1 MRTFVLTLAF
11 IAAATPA
18 FATCT
23 PIKPTGDRA
32 TDLANEQALTLCLAA
47 ELHART
53 AQQSQ
58 QLQIQADLQAQT
70 NNLTT
75 GVSSNWGDYPAGN
88 VSPVI
93 VDMDAANG
101 SVFFRLAPQ

>member
-1 MRTFVLTLAF
+1 MRTLLLTLAF

-23 PIKPTGDRA
+23 PLKPTGDRA

-53 AQQSQ
+53 AQQAQ
-58 QLQIQADLQAQT
+58 QLQFQADLQAQA
-70 NNLTT
+70 NNLQQDFRMQQTFAA
-75 GVSSNWGDYPAGN
+75 AGN
-88 VSPVI
+88 
-93 VDMDAANG
+93 AAN
-101 SVFFRLAPQ
+101 PY